1 MMFGRTFLVLC
12 FLALSGS
19 VFSQECDALFTGRVL
34 DASGVPLP
42 GAVVIVSPGQMGAV
56 TDASGNFRLENL
68 CHGDYHVHV
77 RMIGYEEV
85 AFDIHAGDRVIDRTV
100 QMKEAVR
107 ELREVVVQH
116 HDETLTEHASVF
128 TIVEGRDLAR
138 VTGKSLGESLR
149 AVAGVTTITTGPGI
163 SKPVIHGLHSNRILI
178 LNHGIRQEGQ
188 QWGLE
193 HAPEIDP
200 FIASNLVVIKDA
212 SAIKYGAGAL
222 GGVVVVNPPA
232 LPETGAIGGS
242 LNLLGQ
248 TNGRMGIISG
258 MIEGGVGDIHGW
270 GWRIQGTG
278 KRAGDFHTPDYN
290 LTNTGH
296 RELNFSAAAGYHGSS
311 RGFDVYFS
319 RFQTS
324 IGILRGTSVSNVDDL
339 AEAMKRDRPLY
350 TAPFSYTIRE
360 PRQEVV
366 HNLFKVNGHILTHSG
381 DWRIQYGFQNNQ
393 RKEFDIRMGGLSHI
407 PAIDLLL
414 NTHTLDAE
422 WETHHSDNRTFA
434 AGINLLYQDND
445 NVPGTQRIPFIPNF
459 NTTSAGGFG
468 VAKLFFNKTTVDLGA
483 RLDYRHYDVRGFDY
497 RNTFYNRAFSF
508 LNASATLGATW
519 NADDHNI
526 VSLNLSSAW
535 RPPHVSELFSVGAH
549 QSAASVEYGLLLDPA
564 TNEVMEWSNDFQAE
578 QALKAVG
585 TWVRSSPRFRVEVT
599 PYVNY
604 IRNYIHVRPSG
615 VTRSLRGAYP
625 YFRYRQTDALL
636 AGADVASR
644 WQVIPGF
651 SIHPKVSLL
660 WAKDLLSDDVLPMIA
675 ANRYEMALRLEQ
687 PVEGIF
693 TDLFFEVDV
702 RYTARQ
708 NRAPRVVTIEELMSE
723 DTQATDGRAF
733 DFMAA
738 PPDYLLIHTSA
749 GATRR
754 IGDARLDV
762 RVAAENLLDQRYRD
776 YTNRLRYYADET
788 GRNFILSLKISF

>member
-12 FLALSGS
+12 FLLCSHS

-34 DASGVPLP
+34 DASGAPLP

-56 TDASGNFRLENL
+56 TDALGNFRLENL

-85 AFDIHAGDRVIDRTV
+85 AFDIHAGDRVIDRSI

-107 ELREVVVQH
+107 ELGEVVVQH

-149 AVAGVTTITTGPGI
+149 TVAGVNTISTGPGI

-178 LNHGIRQEGQ
+178 LNHGIRLEGQ
-188 QWGLE
+188 QWGME

-242 LNLLGQ
+242 LNLIGQ
-248 TNGRMGIISG
+248 SNGRMGIVSG
-258 MIEGGVGDIHGW
+258 MIEGGVGDVHGW

-278 KRAGDFHTPDYN
+278 KRSGDFQTPDYN

-296 RELNFSAAAGYHGSS
+296 RELNFSAAAGYHGTS

-319 RFQTS
+319 RFQTTM
-324 IGILRGTSVSNVDDL
+324 GILRGASVNNGHDL
-339 AEAMKRDRPLY
+339 ALAMKRDQPLY
-350 TAPFSYTIRE
+350 TAPFSYAIRE

-366 HNLFKVNGHILTHSG
+366 HNLFKINGHILTHSG

-393 RKEFDIRMGGLSHI
+393 RKEFDIRTGGLSHI
-407 PAIDLLL
+407 PTINLFLT
-414 NTHTLDAE
+414 THTLDVE

-434 AGINLLYQDND
+434 AGINMLYQDND
-445 NVPGTQRIPFIPNF
+445 NVPGTQRIPFIPHF
-459 NTTSAGGFG
+459 NSASAGGFG
-468 VAKLFFNKTTVDLGA
+468 VVKLFIDNTTIDVGA
-483 RLDYRHYDVRGFDY
+483 RLDYRYYDVRGFDY
-497 RNTFYNRAFSF
+497 RNTFYSRAFSF
-508 LNASATLGATW
+508 FNASATAGVTW
-519 NADDHNI
+519 NPDDHNV
-526 VSLNLSSAW
+526 VSLNVSSAW
-535 RPPHVSELFSVGAH
+535 RPPHVSELFSAGVH
-549 QSAASVEYGLLLDPA
+549 QSAASVEYGLLLDTA
-564 TNEVMEWSNDFQAE
+564 TNEVMEWRNDFQAE
-578 QALKAVG
+578 QALKMVG
-585 TWVRSSPRFRVEVT
+585 TWARSSTRFRVEIT

-604 IRNYIHVRPSG
+604 IRNYIHLRPSG
-615 VTRSLRGAYP
+615 VTRSLDGVYP
-625 YFRYRQTDALL
+625 FFRYRQTDAVL
-636 AGADVASR
+636 AGVDVTSR
-644 WQVIPGF
+644 WQVTPGF
-651 SIHPKVSLL
+651 SIHPKAALL
-660 WAKDLLSDDVLPMIA
+660 SAKDRLSDDILPMIPA
-675 ANRYEMALRLEQ
+675 SRYEMALRLEQ
-687 PVEGIF
+687 PVSGIF

-708 NRAPRVVTIEELMSE
+708 HRAPRAISIDEIMSGDAEL
-723 DTQATDGRAF
+723 TDGRAF

-738 PPDYLLIHTSA
+738 PSDYLLIHTSA

-754 IGDARLDV
+754 IGNTRLDL
-762 RVAAENLLDQRYRD
+762 RLAAENLLNERYRD
-776 YTNRLRYYADET
+776 YTNRLRYYADEI
-788 GRNFILSLKISF
+788 GRNFIISLKVSF